1 MTRTLRRTSITVL
14 AVALVL
20 VFGLGG
26 VALAASP
33 RDVYNDYADNAKLD
47 GTYTAAELGAYL
59 NDATVHQY
67 GSADVLTPLDTLV
80 TKVLDAMDAGD
91 DFATALAKALGTDT
105 DGRGEFPFTGME
117 LIVVGLGAA
126 LLIGGG
132 LTLRRVAR

>member
-33 RDVYNDYADNAKLD
+33 QDVYNDYADNAKLD
-47 GTYTAAELGAYL
+47 GTYTETELEAYL

-67 GSADVLTPLDTLV
+67 GSADVLTPLDALV
-80 TKVLDAMDAGD
+80 TKLLDAMDAGD

-117 LIVVGLGAA
+117 LIVIGLGAA

>member
-26 VALAASP
+26 VAFAASP
-33 RDVYNDYADNAKLD
+33 QDVYNDYADNAKLD
-47 GTYTAAELGAYL
+47 GTYTAAELNAYL
-59 NDATVHQY
+59 NDATVEQY

-117 LIVVGLGAA
+117 LIVIGLGAA